1 MYRKTIKEYELG
13 VEWHE
18 GKITGLLKPGRYPL
32 GRRLK
37 RRADIFDTRQVVI
50 RVPGQEIMLAD
61 KTSVKVN
68 ITGAYQIADPVKLVQ
83 QINFTT
89 LDEHITHLVQLAV
102 RDVLVSKKIEDVFED
117 REAISDSLQKKMK
130 SQFNE
135 LGLNLLGAKIKDVIL
150 PADLRKAYT
159 EALAAQLKA
168 KAQLEQARGQ
178 SAALRNLANTADLI
192 EKHPQLVQ
200 LMSLQSGDAAV
211 NLHFESVKKDSK

>member
-13 VEWHE
+13 VEWHQ
-18 GKITGLLKPGRYPL
+18 GKITGLLKPGTYPFA
-32 GRRLK
+32 RRFK

-68 ITGAYQIADPVKLVQ
+68 ITGIYQITDPVKMIR
-83 QINFTT
+83 QINATS
-89 LDEHITHLVQLAV
+89 LQEHITQLVQLGV
-102 RDVLVSKKIEDVFED
+102 RDTLISKKLDDVFEN
-117 REAISDSLQKKMK
+117 REAISTDLQEKMQT
-130 SQFNE
+130 QFSAI
-135 LGLNLLGAKIKDVIL
+135 GLKLIEAKVKDVIL
-150 PADLRKAYT
+150 PADLRSAYT
-159 EALAAQLKA
+159 EVLTAQLKS

-200 LMSLQSGDAAV
+200 LMSLQKDASV
-211 NLHFESVKKDSK
+211 NLHFEPASKKS